1 MIERIAQLSPTTRR
15 VLRAALGVM
24 IAIGFGFTT
33 LALFVIG
40 SIEFSGCFFEC
51 TDPNP
56 VGGSLLLAGST
67 LTAGV
72 VFLALGWGAGMN
84 LRARLV
90 KSFAVGSGLA
100 ALLIIVL
107 YSFG

>member
-1 MIERIAQLSPTTRR
+1 
-15 VLRAALGVM
+15 M

-51 TDPNP
+51 SDPNP

-72 VFLALGWGAGMN
+72 VFLALAWGAGMS
-84 LRARLV
+84 LRASLI
-90 KSFAVGSGLA
+90 KAFAVGSGLV
-100 ALLIIVL
+100 ALSIIL
-107 YSFG
+107 LFTFG